1 MLTDF
6 LIKRM
11 NTKSKLHKIWKR
23 FSTRVQWTPEGVCLK
38 LCGYLVSLCPA
49 CALWF
54 LDCTPSWKAFWR
66 LNTTSRPQLKGSHYQ
81 HVSMMS
87 PFPQHSSKTNNRG
100 GTQTKSCQEK
110 KKHPHTK
117 GFRRIACFLIE
128 HREAVHKTLAA
139 S

>member
-1 MLTDF
+1 MLGGISIVNF
-6 LIKRM
+6 RKCLILM
-11 NTKSKLHKIWKR
+11 TKSAVNPKGL
-23 FSTRVQWTPEGVCLK
+23 CLK
-38 LCGYLVSLCPA
+38 LLGYLVSPCPA
-49 CALWF
+49 CALWI

-100 GTQTKSCQEK
+100 GTQTKSCQGKENQQ
-110 KKHPHTK
+110 KHPHTK
-117 GFRRIACFLIE
+117 SFRHIACFLIE
-128 HREAVHKTLAA
+128 HREAAHKTLAA